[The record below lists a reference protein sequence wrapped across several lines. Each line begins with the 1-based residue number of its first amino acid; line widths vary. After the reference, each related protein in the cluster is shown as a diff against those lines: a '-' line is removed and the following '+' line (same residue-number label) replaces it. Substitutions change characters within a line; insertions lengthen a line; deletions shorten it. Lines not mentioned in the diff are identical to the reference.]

1 MNKRFSLHHWLWLTG
16 MALSLILLACGFWC
30 YRTIWSS
37 NFHIAKPV
45 YIYIDEQKD
54 WNKLCQQ
61 LCDSAGCLHINNF
74 KILAGWM
81 HYTDHLRTGRYEVR
95 PGMSNIELIRALRS
109 GQQSAIRF
117 TFNSMRTIEEF
128 AEKADQQLMLD
139 GNQILHYLNDS
150 LWCDSIGFDNQTIIA
165 MLIPNTYELYWNI
178 SPEAFMQRMKKE
190 YDAFWNESRRAK
202 ATEIGL
208 TPIEVSTL
216 ASIVEEESAVVDE
229 YPIIAG
235 LYINRLKRGMPL
247 QADPTVKY
255 ASGNF
260 AIQRILNIHL
270 EIDSPYNTYKHEGLP
285 PGPIRI
291 PSTQGLNA
299 VLNYRQHNYL
309 YMCAKEDFS
318 GRHNFAATLSEH
330 NRNAD
335 RYRAE
340 LNKRKIF

>member
-30 YRTIWSS
+30 YRTIWSP

-81 HYTDHLRTGRYEVR
+81 HYTDHLRTGRYEVQ

-109 GQQSAIRF
+109 GRQSAIRF

-139 GNQILHYLNDS
+139 GSQILHYLNDS
-150 LWCDSIGFDNQTIIA
+150 LWCDSIGFDRQTIIA

-190 YDAFWNESRRAK
+190 YDAFWNDSRRAK
-202 ATEIGL
+202 ASEIGL

-235 LYINRLKRGMPL
+235 LYLNRLKRGMPL

-260 AIQRILNIHL
+260 ALQRILNIHL

>member
-139 GNQILHYLNDS
+139 GDQILHYLNDS

-260 AIQRILNIHL
+260 ALQRILNIHL

>member
-61 LCDSAGCLHINNF
+61 LCDSVGCLHINNF

-81 HYTDHLRTGRYEVR
+81 HYTDHLRTGRYEVQ

-109 GQQSAIRF
+109 GRQSAIRF

-139 GNQILHYLNDS
+139 GDQIMHYLNDS
-150 LWCDSIGFDNQTIIA
+150 LWCDSIGFDRRTIIA

-235 LYINRLKRGMPL
+235 LYLNRLKRGMPL

-260 AIQRILNIHL
+260 ALQRILNIHL